1 MSFRGIRHSPGDLS
15 AARQARNFNC
25 YYIRFNMQPS
35 PENIVL
41 SYHQSITLMQR
52 LSSLAGVKVEM
63 DYGKS
68 RCLVLDQQGEK
79 ILEFHYPLCFPG
91 NPSGQNL
98 PAYAA
103 SLPAIPIPCIILLMH
118 AGQSALGYFARGE
131 MQQHKVIRKY
141 MVRKKQGKA
150 QYKFQK
156 EKKAHSQGARIRLA
170 NTVTFFEEINTYLQ
184 EWFKSNPVGKIIYSC
199 PPPLWSMLFRSKI
212 NPPFQ
217 KEDPRLIKV
226 PLHLPDPLLKTLLY
240 INHYIQSGKCVLF
253 EESTGDATE
262 VLDIIYKS
270 ISL

>member
-1 MSFRGIRHSPGDLS
+1 
-15 AARQARNFNC
+15 
-25 YYIRFNMQPS
+25 MQPS

-41 SYHQSITLMQR
+41 SYHQSITLMQQ

-79 ILEFHYPLCFPG
+79 ILEFHYPLSFPA
-91 NPSGQNL
+91 NPPGQNL
-98 PAYAA
+98 ISYAGA
-103 SLPAIPIPCIILLMH
+103 LTANPIPYVILLMH
-118 AGQSALGYFARGE
+118 AGQSALGYFTRGE
-131 MQQHKVIRKY
+131 MIQHKVIRKY

-156 EKKAHSQGARIRLA
+156 QKTAHSQGARIRLA
-170 NTVTFFEEINTYLQ
+170 NTVSFFEEINTYLLD
-184 EWFKSNPVGKIIYSC
+184 WFKSNPVEKIIYSC
-199 PPPLWSMLFRSKI
+199 PLTLWSMLFRSKI
-212 NPPFQ
+212 DPPFQ

-253 EESTGDATE
+253 KKSTGDATE
-262 VLDIIYKS
+262 VLDIIDKS

>member
-1 MSFRGIRHSPGDLS
+1 
-15 AARQARNFNC
+15 
-25 YYIRFNMQPS
+25 MQPS

-41 SYHQSITLMQR
+41 SYHQSITLMQQ

-79 ILEFHYPLCFPG
+79 ILEFHYPLSFPA
-91 NPSGQNL
+91 NPPGQNL
-98 PAYAA
+98 ISYAGA
-103 SLPAIPIPCIILLMH
+103 LTANPIPYVILLMH

-131 MQQHKVIRKY
+131 MIQHKVIRKY

-170 NTVTFFEEINTYLQ
+170 NTVSFFEEINTYLLD
-184 EWFKSNPVGKIIYSC
+184 WFKSNPVEKIIYSC
-199 PPPLWSMLFRSKI
+199 PLTLWSMLFRSKI
-212 NPPFQ
+212 DPPFQ

-240 INHYIQSGKCVLF
+240 INHYVQSGQCKLYMQPGS
-253 EESTGDATE
+253 ESIKG
-262 VLDIIYKS
+262 LDIFFKS
-270 ISL
+270 ISA